1 MSFLAI
7 SALKSTSAYERG
19 WVILGAPSS
28 WSLGTEGLAAAEI
41 LKPSRVVEALTSK
54 TRSSAEEVLR
64 SVRVFKVTFIVSRE
78 RLSVVAK
85 RGGRV
90 REAAGVK
97 SRVDRRRR
105 VSRRRRHQR
114 HRLVSHD
121 TSRARRGRGRV
132 GCASA
137 GKRLAATRSRPN
149 TGKRGGAAYLAYLRR
164 RGRRWFGQ
172 ALRWGECR
180 SDTACANSDE
190 AIFTEVG

>member
-85 RGGRV
+85 EEDASESAGGRAAWTGDGASPVVVITNVIVSSRTIRRERDAVGVGWMRERGETPRRDEIEAKHRKTWRGVPCVSEATGASVV
-90 REAAGVK
+90 RSGV
-97 SRVDRRRR
+97 
-105 VSRRRRHQR
+105 
-114 HRLVSHD
+114 
-121 TSRARRGRGRV
+121 
-132 GCASA
+132 
-137 GKRLAATRSRPN
+137 
-149 TGKRGGAAYLAYLRR
+149 
-164 RGRRWFGQ
+164 
-172 ALRWGECR
+172 ALGECR

-190 AIFTEVG
+190 AIFTK